1 MNYEEIILKVS
12 RDLDLPK
19 DFVDKVYKGYWK
31 AIKEIIAALP
41 LKNDITEEEFQKL
54 RTNINIPSLGK
65 LNCTYN
71 RYKLIR
77 QNYKLIKEYLNN
89 AKS

>member
-31 AIKEIIAALP
+31 AINEIITAL
-41 LKNDITEEEFQKL
+41 L
-54 RTNINIPSLGK
+54 
-65 LNCTYN
+65 
-71 RYKLIR
+71 R